1 MRKLRNVVTN
11 QSPLTLPPDTTVQD
25 ACVRMRDRRT
35 GSVLVTDEN
44 SALVGIFTTT
54 DAVCRVIA
62 PRKDPATATLADVMT
77 PNPVTLSPE
86 KPAIDALR
94 LMWDGGFHHV
104 PLTRSGEVIGV
115 VARSD
120 FTGDEHEI
128 LSRERQLWENMR

>member
-1 MRKLRNVVTN
+1 LRKLCNVVGK
-11 QSPLTLPPDTTVQD
+11 QAPLTLPPDATVQD
-25 ACVRMRDRRT
+25 ACVQMRDRRA

-44 SALVGIFTTT
+44 HALVGIFTAT

-62 PRKDPATATLADVMT
+62 LQKNPSEVSLAEVMT
-77 PNPVTLSPE
+77 PRPATISPD

-104 PLTRSGEVIGV
+104 PLTRAGEVIGV

-120 FTGDEHEI
+120 FTGEEHET
-128 LSRERQLWENMR
+128 LYRERQLWEHMR